1 MSYQSITIVGRLG
14 KAPEMRYS
22 PSGDPVTS
30 FSVATDRTYTKDAQ
44 QVKETTWFRVSVWGK
59 MAEACNKYLDK
70 GKLVLVTGRLIC
82 GEGGGPRTYQ
92 TKDGKTAASFEIN
105 ADTAKFL
112 SPATETQDERA
123 PVDDDLD
130 VPF

>member
-1 MSYQSITIVGRLG
+1 
-14 KAPEMRYS
+14 MRYS

-30 FSVATDRTYTKDAQ
+30 FSVATDRTYTKDGA

-70 GKLVLVTGRLIC
+70 GKMVLVTGRLIC
-82 GEGGGPRTYQ
+82 GEGGGPRVYTTQ
-92 TKDGKTAASFEIN
+92 AGKTAASFEIN
-105 ADTAKFL
+105 ADTVRFL
-112 SPATETQDERA
+112 SSQSESAGEAA
-123 PVDDDLD
+123 PVDDED